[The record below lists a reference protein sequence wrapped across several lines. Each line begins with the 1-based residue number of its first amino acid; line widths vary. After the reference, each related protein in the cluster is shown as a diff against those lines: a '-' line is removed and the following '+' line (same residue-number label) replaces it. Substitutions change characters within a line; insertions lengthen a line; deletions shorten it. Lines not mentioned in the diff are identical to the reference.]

1 MIIILSAYFDFVVKI
16 MIKFLYICEN
26 IRNLKIF
33 LQQVENQNG
42 QKKLLSLK
50 KSKILYHGQM

>member
-26 IRNLKIF
+26 IRNLKIY

-42 QKKLLSLK
+42 QKKLLLLK